1 MMTTT
6 ALCSDD
12 HLALSA
18 NGTMRTP
25 LAQRI
30 AKCRQVKP
38 AVDSILCAGNTVQ
51 QGALL
56 RGVLDKPSMLSAQK
70 MRGYWLVEGVSSRK
84 MCPGAISEDDGVESQ
99 HVEAAWKYHH

>member
-1 MMTTT
+1 MKMT
-6 ALCSDD
+6 AVCSDD
-12 HLALSA
+12 HWTLNA

-30 AKCRQVKP
+30 AKCSQVKP
-38 AVDSILCAGNTVQ
+38 AVDIILRAGNTVR

-56 RGVLDKPSMLSAQK
+56 RGVLDKPSMFSAQK

-84 MCPGAISEDDGVESQ
+84 ICRGAISEDDGAESQ
-99 HVEAAWKYHH
+99 HVKAAWKYHH